1 MSELLETIEDGV
13 ATLTM
18 NRPEARNAM
27 GGGMIAALL
36 EALPRLG
43 ADNSVRCVVLT
54 GAGGAFCAGGDVK
67 SFAEGSGGGGKP
79 PTLEQRSQMLRPG
92 SELRVCCTN
101 YPSQPLRRF
110 LELRLAQGCP
120 WPWPVT
126 CALLWTQQK

>member
-1 MSELLETIEDGV
+1 MTVLLETLDRGI

-27 GGGMIAALL
+27 SGEMIAALL

-67 SFAEGSGGGGKP
+67 GFAVRVHSFSFFWLP
-79 PTLEQRSQMLRPG
+79 
-92 SELRVCCTN
+92 RVED
-101 YPSQPLRRF
+101 L
-110 LELRLAQGCP
+110 
-120 WPWPVT
+120 
-126 CALLWTQQK
+126 

>member
-27 GGGMIAALL
+27 GGGMLDSLL

-67 SFAEGSGGGGKP
+67 SFAEGK
-79 PTLEQRSQMLRPG
+79 QRRRQAADSRTACANVA
-92 SELRVCCTN
+92 SRVRDRTV
-101 YPSQPLRRF
+101 
-110 LELRLAQGCP
+110 A
-120 WPWPVT
+120 
-126 CALLWTQQK
+126 A